1 MQTLRNNLSGRHGN
15 HILPFLWVH
24 GEDAETMRR
33 EIRRIH
39 ASGIGALCVEARPHC
54 DFNGPKWF
62 EDLGVILDECKALGM
77 QMWLLDD
84 SHFPTGFANGEVKK
98 NHPALCKKYLCCK
111 TLDFAGPVEGGGALL
126 KYALRAP
133 DDVILGVTV
142 SRKTAFETIDPA
154 TTFDVTGTLHTVSDY
169 YTGKPNTDPL
179 GHILPGVQPPAPV
192 VSFDLPEGAWSVNV
206 LTVSYK
212 GGETQTEGYLNPL
225 LPEATDILLDTV
237 YRPVYEHFK
246 DEFGKTFQGFFSDE
260 PRFGNIHGSENA
272 SIGRN
277 SAMNLPWRD
286 DMPALLAAHCRKL
299 GGLLADM
306 TEQALLPLLPL
317 LFLDGAGSGSALAH
331 ALRFAYM
338 DLASTLYSENFDGRI
353 AAWCH
358 AHGCRRI
365 GHCIEDN
372 EAASRLGYGAGHL
385 FRAMAHADMAGI
397 DVVIHQLT
405 PGMDEGMFKGMH
417 APGWD
422 GEFFTYL
429 LGKFGG
435 SLAHLDPKKQ
445 GQCMCELFGAY
456 GWAEGNR
463 LAKWLADYML
473 VRGVNVLVPHAF
485 DCAPFPDGDCPP
497 HFYAEG
503 HNPQYPE
510 FRLLMDYCNRL
521 CSLLTGGT
529 ACPSAA
535 LYFNAEGEWSG
546 EYMPTQKPA
555 AALARALIDYDLIS
569 ADFLA
574 QAEAKDCKLCVN
586 GMALNALVLP
596 WAEALPA
603 ALLADVLRLAE
614 GGVPVWFVDG
624 LPIRCTEG
632 GSPAALKAL
641 AALPGVHTVPL
652 GRLAGALRAAGL
664 AELACTGAQPSLR
677 YYHYR
682 QPDGDIYFFT
692 NESPAARVQTTVT
705 GAAAGAAY
713 IYDPFANTVTEAPD
727 AFALD
732 LPPYGSRL
740 VLVPHA
746 PLADALPAASAFAAK
761 ECLPLAACTVALA
774 PMETLDGGKA
784 AAFGGEMPLERPQYV
799 SSLPG
804 CECFTGRI
812 RYRFAVQLTAAQ
824 AATPARL
831 VLQGVREGAHVW
843 ANGVD
848 CGVRIC
854 GDYCF
859 ALRGLAPGENTLEV
873 ELNTTLGRAMN
884 DFLTQFLPIEPTG
897 LSGAALELGETSL

>member
-1 MQTLRNNLSGRHGN
+1 MQTLRRNLSGQNGN
-15 HILPFLWVH
+15 HILPFLWIH
-24 GEDAETMRR
+24 GEDADVMRR
-33 EIRRIH
+33 EIRHIH
-39 ASGIGALCVEARPHC
+39 ASGIRALCVEARPHK

-62 EDLGVILDECKALGM
+62 EDLGVILDECRALGM

-98 NHPALCKKYLCCK
+98 NHPALCKRYLCCK
-111 TLDFAGPVEGGGALL
+111 TFDFAGPVEGGSVLL

-133 DDVILGVTV
+133 DDVVLGVTV
-142 SRKTAFETIDPA
+142 SRRADFETIDPA
-154 TTFDVTGTLHTVSDY
+154 TTFDVTHTLHTVQDY
-169 YTGKPNTDPL
+169 YTGKPNADML
-179 GHILPGVQPPAPV
+179 GRPLPGVQPPSPV
-192 VSFDLPEGAWSVNV
+192 VTFDLPEGLWSVNV

-212 GGETQTEGYLNPL
+212 GGEKQTEGYLNPL
-225 LPEATDILLDTV
+225 VPEATDILLDTV
-237 YRPVYEHFK
+237 YQPVYDHFK
-246 DEFGKTFQGFFSDE
+246 SEFGATFQGFFSDE
-260 PRFGNIHGSENA
+260 PRLGNIHGSENA

-277 SAMNLPWRD
+277 SAMDLPWRE

-299 GGLLADM
+299 GGALADV
-306 TEQALLPLLPL
+306 TEETLLPLLPL
-317 LFLDGAGSGSALAH
+317 LFLDGAAREGSELAH

-338 DLASTLYSENFDGRI
+338 DLVSTLYSEHFDGRI

-358 AHGCRRI
+358 AHGCRHI

-405 PGMDEGMFKGMH
+405 PGMDQGMFKGMH

-435 SLAHLDPKKQ
+435 SLAHLDAKKR

-485 DCAPFPDGDCPP
+485 DCAPFPDADCPP
-497 HFYAEG
+497 HFCAEG

-521 CSLLTGGT
+521 CELLTGGV
-529 ACPSAA
+529 ACPSVA

-546 EYMPTQKPA
+546 DYMPTQKPA
-555 AALARALIDYDLIS
+555 AALARDLIDYDLIS

-574 QAEAKDCKLCVN
+574 QAEARNGLLCIN
-586 GMALNALVLP
+586 GMALRALVLP
-596 WAEALPA
+596 WAEALPT
-603 ALLADVLRLAE
+603 ALLADVLRLAQD
-614 GGVPVWFVDG
+614 GVPVWFVDG
-624 LPIRCTEG
+624 LPARCAEG
-632 GSPAALKAL
+632 GGCDVLEAL
-641 AALPGVHTVPL
+641 AAQANVRTAPLANLP
-652 GRLAGALRAAGL
+652 AALRAAGL
-664 AELACTGAQPSLR
+664 AELAADSAQPYLR

-682 QPDGDIYFFT
+682 QPDGDLYFFT
-692 NESPAARVQTTVT
+692 NEGPSARVQTTVT
-705 GAAAGAAY
+705 GAKAGPAY
-713 IYDPFANTVTEAPD
+713 VYDPFANTVTEAPD
-727 AFALD
+727 AFVLD

-740 VLVPHA
+740 VLVPDA
-746 PLADALPAASAFAAK
+746 PLPAALPAAPAFAVR
-761 ECLPLAACTVALA
+761 ERLPLTACTVALA
-774 PMETLDGGKA
+774 PMETLADGA
-784 AAFGGEMPLERPQYV
+784 APAFGDAIALEAPRYV

-804 CECFTGRI
+804 QECFTGRI
-812 RYRFAVQLTAAQ
+812 LYRFALRLTAAQ
-824 AATPARL
+824 AAAPARL
-831 VLQGVREGAHVW
+831 ALAGVREGATVRV
-843 ANGVD
+843 NGTD
-848 CGVRIC
+848 CGTRLC
-854 GDYCF
+854 GDYLF
-859 ALRGLAPGENTLEV
+859 PLRGLVSGENAVEV

-884 DFLTQFLPIEPTG
+884 DFLSQFLPMEPTG
-897 LSGAALELGETSL
+897 LNGAVLELE